1 MYLTY
6 KLSYTIYCCV
16 FNLVVNYP
24 MIIITQH
31 NWYYKNAQFLNR
43 MTGHYSPE
51 GMVLL
56 QISIELNANVKPS
69 ITVVALVYFTIFM
82 HLLC

>member
-24 MIIITQH
+24 VIIITQH
-31 NWYYKNAQFLNR
+31 NHYYKNAQ
-43 MTGHYSPE
+43 
-51 GMVLL
+51 
-56 QISIELNANVKPS
+56 
-69 ITVVALVYFTIFM
+69 
-82 HLLC
+82 